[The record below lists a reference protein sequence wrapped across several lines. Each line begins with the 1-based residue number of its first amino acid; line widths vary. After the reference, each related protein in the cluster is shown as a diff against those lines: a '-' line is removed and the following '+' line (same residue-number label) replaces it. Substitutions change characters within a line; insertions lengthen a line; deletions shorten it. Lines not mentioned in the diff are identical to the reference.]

1 MNLKLT
7 GLALLITVTA
17 LLSSCST
24 GKIILS
30 KNANLSQYKYVMFGN
45 KTSGNGQLDDIIMEV
60 ENQIAETDLK
70 IISVSDRY
78 NYELADSILTP
89 DISVTSEKWDGGKTY
104 ITVTFKNI
112 VDNRSVV
119 VVKSSGIG
127 MTVGHDQSIA
137 VKAMKKKLNQLF
149 KKNQ

>member
-1 MNLKLT
+1 
-7 GLALLITVTA
+7 
-17 LLSSCST
+17 
-24 GKIILS
+24 
-30 KNANLSQYKYVMFGN
+30 MFGN

-137 VKAMKKKLNQLF
+137 VKAMKKKLKQLF